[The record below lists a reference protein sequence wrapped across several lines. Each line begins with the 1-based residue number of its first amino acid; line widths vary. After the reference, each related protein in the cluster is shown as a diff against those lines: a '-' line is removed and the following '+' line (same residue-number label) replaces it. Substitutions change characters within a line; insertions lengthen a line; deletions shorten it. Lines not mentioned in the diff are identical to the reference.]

1 MTTPRDLLIVTMD
14 MADGHPAEKGDLSLA
29 LAGAEAIDLLG
40 TRAIRLD
47 GDRLVPDGE
56 RPAPTDRLMAAAASS
71 IVRDEPYESV
81 TDWLWR
87 RGRGLSAVYEAA
99 LVEEGLLARQR
110 RRGLSFRAGAPE
122 LVESPARR
130 RAVDRWKSEDPVL
143 ANLAETV
150 GVHGDRTGDTPDVAD
165 EAVATVLAAI
175 SDAVVELASVRQRRA
190 IDEAAFD
197 NIWRGGV

>member
-1 MTTPRDLLIVTMD
+1 MTTPRDLLIVTMGTA
-14 MADGHPAEKGDLSLA
+14 ADHPAEKGDLSLA

-40 TRAIRLD
+40 TRTIRLD
-47 GDRLVPDGE
+47 GDLIVPDDD
-56 RPAPTDRLMAAAASS
+56 RPAPTDPLMAEAASS
-71 IVRDEPYESV
+71 IVQEEPYESV

-99 LVEEGLLARQR
+99 LEQEGLLARQR
-110 RRGLSFRAGAPE
+110 RRGLSFRVGTPE

-130 RAVDRWKSEDPVL
+130 RAVDRWRSEDPVL

-150 GVHGDRTGDTPDVAD
+150 GVRGDRTEDIPDVAD
-165 EAVATVLAAI
+165 DAVATVLAAI